1 MRILIDFITV
11 FVRKDFL
18 EEAEFDISFSYHR
31 SHKFLKK
38 LLKEMRRGKKTILK
52 TVNHSE
58 RVMLRWTSK
67 SDSIRRRHLQDVL
80 PI

>member
-38 LLKEMRRGKKTILK
+38 LLKEMRRGKK
-52 TVNHSE
+52 NNFE
-58 RVMLRWTSK
+58 DCQPLRK
-67 SDSIRRRHLQDVL
+67 GDAKVDKQK
-80 PI
+80 